1 MYLVDLHILPAILD
15 PLVSSVGFA
24 PVGLLLFVIAVAAF
38 TTETVGVC
46 SLHVCFCKRIFKGSK
61 VMAYLLLTVFLIL
74 IH

>member
-38 TTETVGVC
+38 IYRAKVTLTEKE
-46 SLHVCFCKRIFKGSK
+46 HARIVRELEEKWDEMSK
-61 VMAYLLLTVFLIL
+61 
-74 IH
+74 